1 MDPVYITT
9 LLVIQWIIT
18 HECILY
24 CDNNNYYD
32 VCIGCV

>member
-1 MDPVYITT
+1 MDPVYIST

-24 CDNNNYYD
+24 CDINKSV
-32 VCIGCV
+32 VCMGCV